1 MIEDTKTAIYR
12 DHLELPAL
20 EVRAGNQQGVPLGVT
35 PLVVGVHPECDIVL
49 SDPRV
54 SRRHCRLWLDARGV
68 VIEDLGSKNG
78 TLVGGVEVERAR
90 VPLRVPILV
99 GSTQLVVRPL
109 GGTVEVPLSLET
121 QFGEAIGASLPMRA
135 LFALRERAA
144 GSHVTILLLGESG
157 TGKELLA
164 HGIHA
169 ASPRRDGP
177 FVPFDCGAVPPAL
190 IEAELFGHV
199 RGAFTGAN
207 ADRQGVLAEADGGTL
222 FLDEIGELPVD
233 LQPKLLRALES
244 RAYRPVGGRAYQPF
258 DARIVAATHRPLREA
273 LASGAFRKDL
283 YYRLA
288 VVEARVP
295 PLHERREDI
304 ELLVERFLQAQ
315 TPPRSIRDLPP
326 GALLLLR
333 GHDWPGNVRE
343 LKNAVTRLLLF
354 PESGLL
360 AFQDGIATASGGAA
374 RLPLHLPLK
383 EAREQVVEA
392 FERAYVTAKL
402 AESGGNVSRAA
413 DAMGV
418 SRQLLHRL
426 MGRYDVRRSDV
437 ES

>member
-1 MIEDTKTAIYR
+1 MAEGTKTALYR
-12 DHLELPAL
+12 DRLELPML
-20 EVRAGNQQGVPLGVT
+20 EVCVGDHERVPLGVT
-35 PLVVGVHPECDIVL
+35 PVVVGVHTDCDVVL

-54 SRRHCRLWLDARGV
+54 SRRHCRLSLDARGV
-68 VIEDLGSKNG
+68 IIEDLSSKNG

-90 VPLRVPILV
+90 VPLGVPILV
-99 GSTQLVVRPL
+99 GTTQLVVRPL
-109 GGTVEVPLSLET
+109 GGTVDVPLSVEMR
-121 QFGEAIGASLPMRA
+121 FGDAIGASVSMRA
-135 LFALRERAA
+135 LFARLERAA
-144 GSHVTILLLGESG
+144 LSEVTILLLGESG

-164 HGIHA
+164 QGIHA

-177 FVPFDCGAVPPAL
+177 FVPFDCGAVPPTL

-199 RGAFTGAN
+199 RGAFTGAS
-207 ADRQGVLAEADGGTL
+207 ADRRGVLAEADGGTL

-244 RAYRPVGGRAYQPF
+244 REYRPVGGRAYQAF
-258 DARIVAATHRPLREA
+258 DARIVAATHRPLREDM
-273 LASGAFRKDL
+273 ASGTFRKDL

-295 PLHERREDI
+295 PLHERRDDI

-326 GALLLLR
+326 GALAMLR

-354 PESGLL
+354 PESGAQ
-360 AFQDGIATASGGAA
+360 AFQDGIETVAGATS
-374 RLPLHLPLK
+374 RLPLHLPLR
-383 EAREQVVEA
+383 EAREQVVDA
-392 FERAYVTAKL
+392 FERAYVVGKL

-418 SRQLLHRL
+418 SRQFLHRL

-437 ES
+437 KA